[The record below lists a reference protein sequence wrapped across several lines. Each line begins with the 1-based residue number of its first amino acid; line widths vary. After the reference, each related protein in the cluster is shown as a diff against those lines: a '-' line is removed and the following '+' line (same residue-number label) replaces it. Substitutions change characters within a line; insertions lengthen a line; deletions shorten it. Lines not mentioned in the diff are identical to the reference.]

1 VTATIIDVAV
11 ATTIAEILQR
21 ASELSDSGAHG
32 HALAQL
38 DGALE
43 TYPGDAEVHTA
54 RGWALENLE
63 PARLV
68 DARAAYEAAVA
79 IDAGQLWARVG
90 LATVLGRL
98 GLSHL
103 CPPIYRDVIGQAA
116 ARAPREPE
124 LIELLGWCQ
133 YRLGQ
138 LDEAA
143 DTFRGALGIDDAW
156 VAVHFDLGLVL
167 HLLGDAAGA
176 GIHYRLGLRA
186 LAERAA
192 SLQAGPLKVALDDLD
207 DALLRHPSVAAEAA
221 PLREQL
227 ARALQAAS
235 NGHG

>member
-1 VTATIIDVAV
+1 MTATIIDVAV

-32 HALAQL
+32 HALALL

-43 TYPGDAEVHTA
+43 SYPGDAEVHTA

-90 LATVLGRL
+90 LATVLGQL

-103 CPPIYRDVIGQAA
+103 CPPI
-116 ARAPREPE
+116 
-124 LIELLGWCQ
+124 
-133 YRLGQ
+133 
-138 LDEAA
+138 
-143 DTFRGALGIDDAW
+143 
-156 VAVHFDLGLVL
+156 
-167 HLLGDAAGA
+167 
-176 GIHYRLGLRA
+176 
-186 LAERAA
+186 
-192 SLQAGPLKVALDDLD
+192 LD

-227 ARALQAAS
+227 ARALQTAS
-235 NGHG
+235 NGRG